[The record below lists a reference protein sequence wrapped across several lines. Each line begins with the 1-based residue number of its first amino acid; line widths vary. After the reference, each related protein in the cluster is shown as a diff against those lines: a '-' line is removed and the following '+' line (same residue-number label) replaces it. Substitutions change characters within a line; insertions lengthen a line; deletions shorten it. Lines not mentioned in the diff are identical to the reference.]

1 MIQATIFEAKTNL
14 SSLVKQAQKGEV
26 VVITAGRKKAPVA
39 RLVAVH
45 ATEKKRLGVLETPGF
60 VLPDSFFE
68 PLPEDELRA
77 WEGDGE

>member
-39 RLVAVH
+39 RLVAVK
-45 ATEKKRLGVLETPGF
+45 AAEKKRLGVLETPGF
-60 VLPDSFFE
+60 ELPKGFFE
-68 PLPEDELRA
+68 PLPEEELQA
-77 WEGDGE
+77 WEGSEE